1 MQKNT
6 LYLVDAHAFLHR
18 SFHALPALSLA
29 NGEEVGAL
37 YGFVKMLTGLLQ
49 KQQPEFIA
57 VCFDS
62 KGGSAYRNAL
72 YPQYK
77 ANRPPLDPALKPQLL
92 KAREAVEAMG
102 LCAVFL
108 EGWEADDLMAT
119 LARRAS
125 ARGMNTVIVSG
136 DKDVCQLIRHD
147 IKAWDGSS
155 GTLRDEEYVR
165 NRYGLAP
172 SVFAD
177 YLALLGDASDN
188 VPGVAGI
195 GEKSAARLLQKYG
208 SLDKIREAAD
218 NPEKLAADKLL
229 QKFDRD
235 KENAV
240 LSRRLVSLE
249 QDAPLEADF
258 ENFRPRGCD
267 TPEFKAFQQHYRFKI
282 LDTLSLSVP
291 AIEEKLF
298 DEIPFERLCTEI
310 KDNVLLSAENGMLS
324 VAAGGH
330 ASVLSSVSG
339 QTAGIL
345 LDILGNHSIKKTVFS
360 LKNILSLLSAPED
373 FTPVNF
379 FDSEAADRLLHFS
392 SKKKSLAEIVC
403 GTFSFVLKE
412 PGTWNADIQGISSL
426 EYLAEAQKKEA
437 DESGQR
443 DLLEN
448 TEFTLLPVVYSM
460 EKRGMAVNRE
470 KLLELSSKYSARL
483 AELQKEA
490 DDLAEGPLNILSP
503 KQLSFVLYNKFNP
516 ELDAGWR
523 RQFKTRD
530 GYSTSEEALLQ
541 IKDTNPLI
549 PVVLEYREIAKLK
562 SGFADPLYEA
572 SAADG
577 RVHTVFDQLGT
588 STGRFSSSRPNL
600 QNIPARSE
608 KGQEIRECFVAPPG
622 YVLLS
627 ADYSQIDLRVLAH
640 LSGDRNFTESFR
652 NGEDIHRRTAG
663 EIFDFAPEL
672 VTPDMRRSAKAINF
686 GIVYGQTPHGLAQE
700 LGISRAEALKYINHY
715 FEACPGI
722 KAWTEKTV
730 SDAKINGYVCTFA
743 GRRRLL
749 PELSSP
755 NRNIRAAGER
765 AAGNMPVQGGSAE
778 IIKKAMLSIA
788 RLFHGSEDVRL
799 LLQVHDELIFEVK
812 EEKLKDI
819 AAVVKEYMENAW
831 QLSVPLS
838 AELKTGRNWRE
849 MKKIQLSEL

>member
-6 LYLVDAHAFLHR
+6 LYLIDAHAFLHR
-18 SFHALPALSLA
+18 SFHALPALSLPD
-29 NGEEVGAL
+29 GEEVGAL
-37 YGFVKMLTGLLQ
+37 YGFVKMLAGLIK

-62 KGGSAYRNAL
+62 KGGSAYRNGI

-92 KAREAVEAMG
+92 KARDAVEAMG
-102 LCAVFL
+102 LEAVFL
-108 EGWEADDLMAT
+108 EGWEADDIMAT

-125 ARGMNTVIVSG
+125 ARRMNTVIVSG
-136 DKDVCQLIRHD
+136 DKDICQLIRPD
-147 IKAWDGSS
+147 IKAWDGYSEA
-155 GTLRDEEYVR
+155 LRDEEYVQ
-165 NRYGLAP
+165 NRYGLPP
-172 SVFAD
+172 SAFAD

-195 GEKSAARLLQKYG
+195 GEKSAAKLLQKYG
-208 SLDKIREAAD
+208 SLDKIRIAAD
-218 NPEKLAADKLL
+218 NPALLAADKLL
-229 QKFDRD
+229 QKFNKD
-235 KENAV
+235 KENAA

-249 QDAPLEADF
+249 QDAPLETDF
-258 ENFRPRGCD
+258 EKFRPRGCN
-267 TPEFKAFQQHYRFKI
+267 TPEFAAFNEHYRFKI
-282 LDTLSLSVP
+282 LESLYSAVP
-291 AIEEKLF
+291 AREEKFF
-298 DEIPFERLCTEI
+298 DEIPFEELCAEI
-310 KDNVLLSAENGMLS
+310 KGNVLISAENGMLAA
-324 VAAGGH
+324 AAGGH
-330 ASVLSSVSG
+330 VSVLSSISG
-339 QTAGIL
+339 RESEIL
-345 LDILGNHSIKKTVFS
+345 LNILKNPRIQKTVFS
-360 LKNILSLLSAPED
+360 LKSILKFLSAPED
-373 FTPVNF
+373 FVPVNF

-392 SKKKSLAEIVC
+392 SKKKKLAEIVC
-403 GTFSFVLKE
+403 GTFSFELKA

-443 DLLEN
+443 ELLEN
-448 TEFTLLPVVYSM
+448 MEFPLLPVVYSM

-470 KLLELSSKYSARL
+470 KLLGLSGRYAARL
-483 AELQKEA
+483 AELQAKA
-490 DDLAEGPLNILSP
+490 DELAEGPLNILSP
-503 KQLSFVLYNKFNP
+503 KQLSFVLYEKFNP
-516 ELDAGWR
+516 DLSAGWR
-523 RQFKTRD
+523 RQFKNKD

-541 IKDTNPLI
+541 IKDINPLI
-549 PVVLEYREIAKLK
+549 PVVLEYRETAKLK
-562 SGFADPLYEA
+562 SSFADPLYEA

-588 STGRFSSSRPNL
+588 ATGRFSSSGPNL

-608 KGQEIRECFVAPPG
+608 KGQEIRECFVAPQG

-640 LSGDRNFTESFR
+640 LSGDRNFTEAFR
-652 NGEDIHRRTAG
+652 SGEDIHRRTAG
-663 EIFDFAPEL
+663 EIFNFAPEM

-700 LGISRAEALKYINHY
+700 LGISRAEAMKYINHY

-730 SDAKINGYVCTFA
+730 ADAKINGYVSTFA
-743 GRRRLL
+743 GRRRML

-778 IIKKAMLSIA
+778 IIKKAMLSLA
-788 RLFHGSEDVRL
+788 QLFHSSKDVRL

-812 EEKLKDI
+812 EEKLKETA
-819 AAVVKEYMENAW
+819 AAVKEKMENAYH
-831 QLSVPLS
+831 LSVPLA

-849 MKKIQLSEL
+849 MKKLQLSDL